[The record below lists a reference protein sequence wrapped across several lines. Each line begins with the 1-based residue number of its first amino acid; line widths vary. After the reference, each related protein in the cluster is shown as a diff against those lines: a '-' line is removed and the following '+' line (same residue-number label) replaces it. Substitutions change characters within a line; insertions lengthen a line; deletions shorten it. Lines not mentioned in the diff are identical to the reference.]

1 MRVTK
6 ESFLNIIFSIDEQV
20 AQLARQE
27 AQKRGKSLDQVVL
40 DYVQQLARSAQPR
53 NQWAQFEAR
62 CLQSSARLNGWRFA
76 RDEVNER

>member
-1 MRVTK
+1 M
-6 ESFLNIIFSIDEQV
+6 NIIFSIDEQV

-53 NQWAQFEAR
+53 DQWAQFKAR
-62 CLQSSARLNGWRFA
+62 CLQSSARLNGWRFE
-76 RDEVNER
+76 RDGANEC